1 MHFSRS
7 TVWRNVR
14 RRAHPHL
21 QRRRMRDELVC
32 ASASP
37 YNRSVKRDLNRR
49 IMALPIRA
57 KLTLAW
63 RMFRDP
69 GVPAAAKA
77 VMPGVLVYLASPIDI
92 IPDFIPVLGQL
103 DDLLVLF
110 LGLGI
115 VLWLT
120 PRHVIEDLLGELE

>member
-1 MHFSRS
+1 
-7 TVWRNVR
+7 
-14 RRAHPHL
+14 
-21 QRRRMRDELVC
+21 
-32 ASASP
+32 
-37 YNRSVKRDLNRR
+37 
-49 IMALPIRA
+49 MALPIQA
-57 KLTLAW
+57 KLKLAW

-69 GVPAAAKA
+69 GVPPAAKA
-77 VMPGVLVYLASPIDI
+77 VMPGVLLYLASPIDI

>member
-1 MHFSRS
+1 M
-7 TVWRNVR
+7 
-14 RRAHPHL
+14 
-21 QRRRMRDELVC
+21 
-32 ASASP
+32 
-37 YNRSVKRDLNRR
+37 KRDLNRR

-57 KLTLAW
+57 KLKLAW

-77 VMPGVLVYLASPIDI
+77 VMPGVLLYLASPIDI

>member
-1 MHFSRS
+1 M
-7 TVWRNVR
+7 
-14 RRAHPHL
+14 
-21 QRRRMRDELVC
+21 
-32 ASASP
+32 
-37 YNRSVKRDLNRR
+37 KRDLNKR
-49 IMALPIRA
+49 IMALPVRV
-57 KLTLAW
+57 KLKFAW
-63 RMFRDP
+63 RLFRDP

-115 VLWLT
+115 VLALT
-120 PRHVIEDLLGELE
+120 PRRVIEDLLSELE